1 VPAVVC
7 TGSSSNLDQAD
18 CANWVAAVRSSAYF
32 AKANPPACQEF
43 SHLGD
48 PCSCTGVIG
57 CSGGR
62 ITSVDLARR
71 GLAFNASGESSL
83 GLLDGLQHINIG
95 NNGLTGPVPKWLS
108 NLTSLNFVRF
118 DGNQFT
124 GTVPAELAALTGITW
139 LGFDEN
145 HLTGTVPAELAALT
159 GLTWV
164 DFGVNQLTGTIPVEL
179 ATLTG
184 LTYLSFGVNHLTG
197 TVPALPFKQYTAKC
211 CLTLNNFSCPLPA
224 DAAACICDGSPG
236 VVCN

>member
-1 VPAVVC
+1 MKPIDICDGCVQDECTSGRHPDCCASFDCDAANGQCKRAFRATGAFPNRSACEEGCQVPAVVC

-95 NNGLTGPVPKWLS
+95 NNGCRWWK
-108 NLTSLNFVRF
+108 F
-118 DGNQFT
+118 DTRQLHNCFCNS
-124 GTVPAELAALTGITW
+124 EL
-139 LGFDEN
+139 
-145 HLTGTVPAELAALT
+145 
-159 GLTWV
+159 
-164 DFGVNQLTGTIPVEL
+164 
-179 ATLTG
+179 
-184 LTYLSFGVNHLTG
+184 
-197 TVPALPFKQYTAKC
+197 
-211 CLTLNNFSCPLPA
+211 
-224 DAAACICDGSPG
+224 
-236 VVCN
+236 